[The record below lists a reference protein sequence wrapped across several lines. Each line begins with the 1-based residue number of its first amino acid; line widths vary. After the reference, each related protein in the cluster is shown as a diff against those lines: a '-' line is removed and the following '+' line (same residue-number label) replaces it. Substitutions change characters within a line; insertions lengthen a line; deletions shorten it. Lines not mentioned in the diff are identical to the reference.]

1 MEILKNIFDSDV
13 MEKTINP
20 VIKVNDNKDIS
31 AEIQEYVVTNEIEE
45 HYKKFF
51 DAYFNNSAPDT
62 CAWISG
68 FFGSGKSHFMKILGY
83 LLQNQNYKG
92 IDVVKTIANK
102 IKNNALLAADLKNKL
117 VKQNNKVILFSMT
130 DISSRDKS
138 LLESIYSQIMIAFGY
153 SEDIE
158 LANYELTMTLEGKY
172 DDFKKM
178 ALELQGEEWQKFRDV
193 KLNDRNKVLSLVIPK
208 LYPEVYKN
216 GFTLSDVFMNL
227 SITADK
233 VAKLIKQLML
243 LHSEYDNIMI
253 MIDEIGQYI
262 GNDEEKMIYLQGI
275 AESIDKIGK
284 ELGRK
289 KVWLIVT
296 AQQKLQDMI
305 EDFDANSKIKFNRLS
320 HRFSTRLNLRSEDID
335 RVIKDR
341 VLRKKD
347 NYRIELE
354 KYYND
359 NGGAIS
365 ANLKIENSR
374 NMYIGSPDVF
384 IESYPF
390 LNYHF
395 YISRDLLQEMM
406 GPDKKEVNYGE
417 RNMIRLTQ
425 NVLKN
430 SMKEMPFGTFA
441 TLDFIFD
448 SVKQDIENEI
458 RLDIEKKI
466 PDVFEGYDNKE
477 LYVKVAKALFV
488 LDRVKYI
495 GNNVKNIA
503 TCLTNNPISPLD
515 EGEVKKV
522 LNDLINKGFVGKTN
536 EGGYKLLSVKEKK
549 FEEKVKDISVRKL
562 DVERK
567 RREIIEELLKDIK
580 TGIRYKGSKFD
591 INIKIDGE
599 EKSKGGFIN
608 LEIYTSEEGQV
619 LFAMDNNEKVVKWYS
634 IDQTEITNMI
644 IRMMKLNKA
653 IDDIRKDTSEE
664 AIAIKRE
671 KQIEFD
677 GLRKDVP
684 TKIQD
689 SLLNG
694 KIVYCGSDYKPKDYG
709 NATKNIMEKFIIEE
723 SIPKVFNKFEDGAV
737 NIQPADYKKYIQDV
751 ILIDRP
757 KGSYPDLCELGVME
771 DKMIKLGGAV
781 YDSLFN
787 HIINRNKWKDT
798 VMGSSIIEDYSKP
811 PYGWSSNIIK
821 LIIAAMFRIGKIE
834 MNSEGVRYDNYSQSK
849 VKEIFLKDSL
859 FNSIRILPIVEADAT
874 ARILAKNRL
883 STIFGKYAIDTV
895 EDLAKKIKEVCLE
908 EINKIKT
915 IKDQVKHIEFSQAII
930 NKLTE
935 KSRIY
940 EKIEIAGDNQK
951 INDFV
956 KITEEEMQEM
966 FILVKSLL
974 AFINTKIDEY
984 KEVKI
989 QLNSIKRFSKYF
1001 RGDEKLDFESK
1012 INYIAESIASD
1023 SFVDNWQS
1031 IYSQYFN
1038 LKSKVDILY
1047 INKHNECNEIY
1058 SKAIQDIKA
1067 KYVDYKDVIN
1077 NQDVEEFTRPL
1088 SNKLCCNID
1097 KCENYKCK
1105 ECKRD
1110 MQSLDNDMEILETLK
1125 SGIIAKI
1132 DNFVNPPEQ
1141 PMSPPVKP
1149 QVKATKNEVLIGQ
1162 LILETNKKVIKNEND
1177 VDEYLEEIRLKMK
1190 KQIQQGNEI
1199 FIR

>member
-1 MEILKNIFDSDV
+1 MEMLKNIFDSDV
-13 MEKTINP
+13 MDKTINP
-20 VIKVNDNKDIS
+20 VIKVNDNKDVI

-45 HYKKFF
+45 HYKRFF

-62 CAWISG
+62 CVWISG

-83 LLQNQNYKG
+83 LLQNQNYHG

-102 IKNNALLAADLKNKL
+102 IKNNAFLAADLKNKL
-117 VKQNNKVILFSMT
+117 TKQNNKVILFSMT
-130 DISSRDKS
+130 DVSSRDKS

-172 DDFKKM
+172 DDFKRM
-178 ALELQGEEWQKFRDV
+178 ALELQGEKWEKFRDI
-193 KLNDRNKVLSLVIPK
+193 KFNDRNKVLSLVIPK

-227 SITADK
+227 NITADK
-233 VAKLIKQLML
+233 IAKLIKQLMI
-243 LHSEYDNIMI
+243 LHSEYDNII
-253 MIDEIGQYI
+253 VMIDEMGQYI
-262 GNDEEKMIYLQGI
+262 GNDEEKMIYLQGT
-275 AESIDKIGK
+275 AESIEKIGK

-289 KVWLIVT
+289 KIWLVVT

-305 EDFDANSKIKFNRLS
+305 EDFDVNSKIKFNRLS
-320 HRFSTRLNLRSEDID
+320 HRFSTRLDLRSEDID

-347 NYRIELE
+347 SYKLQLE

-359 NGGAIS
+359 NGGAIA

-374 NMYIGSPDVF
+374 NMYIGSENVF

-406 GPDKKEVNYGE
+406 GLDKKEVNYGE

-430 SMKEMPFGTFA
+430 SMKEMPFGTFV
-441 TLDFIFD
+441 TLDYIFD
-448 SVKQDIENEI
+448 AVKQDIENEV

-477 LYVKVAKALFV
+477 LYIKVAKALFV

-495 GNNVKNIA
+495 GNNIKNIA
-503 TCLTNNPISPLD
+503 TCLTNNPLSPLD
-515 EGEVKKV
+515 GGEVKKV
-522 LNDLINKGFVGKTN
+522 LNDLINKGFVGKIN
-536 EGGYKLLSVKEKK
+536 EDGYKLLSVKEKK
-549 FEEKVKDISVRKL
+549 FEEKVRDVSIRKS

-567 RREIIEELLKDIK
+567 RREIIEELLKDTK
-580 TGIRYKGSKFD
+580 SGIRYEGSKFD

-608 LEIYTSEEGQV
+608 LEVYTSEEGQI
-619 LFAMDNNEKVVKWYS
+619 LFAMENNEKVIKWYS
-634 IDQTEITNMI
+634 IDQIEVTNMI
-644 IRMMKLNKA
+644 IRMMKLDKA
-653 IDDIRKDTSEE
+653 IDGIRKDNSEE

-677 GLRKDVP
+677 GLKKDIP
-684 TKIQD
+684 NKIEY

-694 KIVYCGSDYKPKDYG
+694 KIVYCGSDYRPKDYG
-709 NATKNIMEKFIIEE
+709 NAAKNIMEKFIIEE

-751 ILIDRP
+751 VLIDRP

-771 DKMIKLGGAV
+771 DKTIKLGGAV
-781 YDSLFN
+781 YDALYSYIVN
-787 HIINRNKWKDT
+787 KNKWKEA
-798 VMGSSIIEDYSKP
+798 VIGSSIIEDYSKP
-811 PYGWSSNIIK
+811 PYGWAPNIIK
-821 LIIAAMFRIGKIE
+821 LTVAAMLRVGKIE
-834 MNSEGVRYDNYSQSK
+834 IKSDGIRYDNYSQSK

-859 FNSIRILPIVEADAT
+859 FNNITILPIVEADAT

-908 EINKIKT
+908 EISKITT
-915 IKDQVKHIEFSQAII
+915 IKDQVKHIEFSQEVI

-956 KITEEEMQEM
+956 KITEEEIQEM
-966 FILVKSLL
+966 FRIVKLSLK
-974 AFINTKIDEY
+974 FVNTKIDEY

-989 QLNSIKRFSKYF
+989 QLNSIKRFSLYF

-1012 INYIAESIASD
+1012 INSITGSITSN
-1023 SFVDNWQS
+1023 SFIDNWQN
-1031 IYSQYFN
+1031 IYSQYLN
-1038 LKSKVDILY
+1038 LKSNVDALY
-1047 INKHNECNEIY
+1047 INKHNECNDIY
-1058 SKAIQDIKA
+1058 KKTIENIKTKYAEHKDI
-1067 KYVDYKDVIN
+1067 ISN
-1077 NQDVEEFTRPL
+1077 ETMEEFIRPL
-1088 SNKLCCNID
+1088 SNKLCVTID
-1097 KCENYKCK
+1097 KCENYKCE

-1110 MQSLDNDMEILETLK
+1110 IQSLDNDIEILETLK
-1125 SGIIAKI
+1125 SGITAKI
-1132 DNFVNPPEQ
+1132 DNFINPQQEAVNPP
-1141 PMSPPVKP
+1141 VKHL
-1149 QVKATKNEVLIGQ
+1149 VKTTKNEVSIKQ
-1162 LILETNKKVIKNEND
+1162 LIFDTNKKVIKNEND
-1177 VDEYLEEIRLKMK
+1177 IDEYIEEIRLKMQ
-1190 KQIQQGNEI
+1190 KQIQQGKEI

>member
-20 VIKVNDNKDIS
+20 VIKVNDNKDVLP
-31 AEIQEYVVTNEIEE
+31 EIQEYVVTNEIEE

-51 DAYFNNSAPDT
+51 DAYFNNNAPDT

-83 LLQNQNYKG
+83 LLQNQNYQG
-92 IDVVKTIANK
+92 IDVVKTIVNK
-102 IKNNALLAADLKNKL
+102 IKNNALLVADLKNKL

-130 DISSRDKS
+130 DVSSIDKS
-138 LLESIYSQIMIAFGY
+138 LLESIYLQIMIAFGY
-153 SEDIE
+153 SGDEE

-172 DDFKKM
+172 DEFKKM
-178 ALELQGEEWQKFRDV
+178 AFELQGEEWEKFRDA
-193 KLNDRNKVLSLVIPK
+193 KFNDRNKILSLIIPK

-216 GFTLSDVFMNL
+216 DFTLSEVFMDL

-233 VAKLIKQLML
+233 VAKLIKQLMII
-243 LHSEYDNIMI
+243 HPEYDNVII

-262 GNDEEKMIYLQGI
+262 GNNEEKMTYLQGI

-289 KVWLIVT
+289 KIWLIVT

-305 EDFDANSKIKFNRLS
+305 EDFDVNSKMKFNRLS
-320 HRFSTRLNLRSEDID
+320 HRFSTRLDLRSEDID

-347 NYRIELE
+347 NCKLELG
-354 KYYND
+354 KYYDD
-359 NGGAIS
+359 NGGAIAS
-365 ANLKIENSR
+365 NLKIENSR
-374 NMYIGSPDVF
+374 NMYIGSLDVF

-395 YISRDLLQEMM
+395 NISRDLLQEMM
-406 GPDKKEVNYGE
+406 GTDKKGVNYGE

-430 SMKEMPFGTFA
+430 SIKEMPFGTFV

-448 SVKQDIENEI
+448 AVKQDIENEI

-495 GNNVKNIA
+495 GNNIKNIA
-503 TCLTNNPISPLD
+503 TCLTNNPLYPLK

-522 LNDLINKGFVGKTN
+522 LNELIDKGFVGKTN

-549 FEEKVKDISVRKL
+549 FEEKVKDISIRKP
-562 DVERK
+562 DVEAK
-567 RREIIEELLKDIK
+567 RREIIEELLKDTR

-608 LEIYTSEEGQV
+608 LEVYTSQEGQM
-619 LFAMDNNEKVVKWYS
+619 LFTMENNEKVIKLYC

-644 IRMMKLNKA
+644 IRMMKLDKA
-653 IDDIRKDTSEE
+653 IEDIRKDTSEE
-664 AIAIKRE
+664 AIAMRRE

-677 GLRKDVP
+677 ILRKNIP
-684 TKIQD
+684 TKIED

-709 NATKNIMEKFIIEE
+709 NVTKNIMEKFIIEE

-751 ILIDRP
+751 VLIDRP

-771 DKMIKLGGAV
+771 DKTIKLGGAV
-781 YDSLFN
+781 YDTLFSY
-787 HIINRNKWKDT
+787 IINKNKWKDIVT
-798 VMGSSIIEDYSKP
+798 GNSIADDYGKP
-811 PYGWSSNIIK
+811 PYGWSTNIIK
-821 LIIAAMFRIGKIE
+821 LIAAAMLRVGKIE
-834 MNSEGVRYDNYSQSK
+834 INSEGVRYDNYSQSK
-849 VKEIFLKDSL
+849 IKEIFLKDSL
-859 FNSIRILPIVEADAT
+859 FNNIRISPIIEADAT

-895 EDLAKKIKEVCLE
+895 EDLAKKIKEVCSE
-908 EINKIKT
+908 EIKNITT
-915 IKDQVKHIEFSQAII
+915 IKNQVKHVEFCQAII
-930 NKLTE
+930 DKLTE

-940 EKIEIAGDNQK
+940 EKIEIVGDNQK

-956 KITEEEMQEM
+956 KITEEEIHEM
-966 FILVKSLL
+966 FRVVKSSLE
-974 AFINTKIDEY
+974 FINAKMDEY

-989 QLNSIKRFSKYF
+989 QVNSIKRFSSYF

-1012 INYIAESIASD
+1012 INYITGSIASD
-1023 SFVDNWQS
+1023 SFIDNWQN
-1031 IYSQYFN
+1031 IYSQYLN
-1038 LKSKVDILY
+1038 LKGKVDILY
-1047 INKHNECNEIY
+1047 INKHNECNDIY
-1058 SKAIQDIKA
+1058 EKAIEDINI
-1067 KYVDYKDVIN
+1067 KYAEYKDIISN
-1077 NQDVEEFTRPL
+1077 GKMEELTKMI
-1088 SNKLCCNID
+1088 SNKICVAID

-1110 MQSLDNDMEILETLK
+1110 IESLDNDIEILETLK

-1132 DNFVNPPEQ
+1132 NNFVNPPKK
-1141 PMSPPVKP
+1141 SINPPVKP
-1149 QVKATKNEVLIGQ
+1149 PKNITKNEVSIETLIFD
-1162 LILETNKKVIKNEND
+1162 TNKKIIKSEND
-1177 VDEYLEEIRLKMK
+1177 IEEYIKEIKLKMQ
-1190 KQIQQGNEI
+1190 KQIQQGKEI